1 MWIVW
6 MCRRVVVIMIIFA
19 ALCLSSVLQQ
29 APSLAISR
37 SSLHNVRRTKYS
49 TKIRKICRHDC
60 NVFARSSRKQSTFI
74 QPMMQNSCRRAL
86 RCPVKILEPHGRIF
100 TIFPV
105 RARTVD
111 VAGVAMTA
119 TVLAG
124 TLSDNQAC
132 STLSASDS
140 EPEILRAF
148 PRQFRVDVLRL
159 ESLGVKVCAGT

>member
-1 MWIVW
+1 
-6 MCRRVVVIMIIFA
+6 MIIFA
-19 ALCLSSVLQQ
+19 ALCPSSVLQQ
-29 APSLAISR
+29 TPSLAISR
-37 SSLHNVRRTKYS
+37 SSLHNVRRNTP
-49 TKIRKICRHDC
+49 RKLGKFVGMIATF
-60 NVFARSSRKQSTFI
+60 FASPSRKQSTVI
-74 QPMMQNSCRRAL
+74 QPMMLNSCRRAL

-124 TLSDNQAC
+124 TLSDNHAC